1 VTVPSVPARAG
12 EEAPPP
18 GAPAGAPAGRG
29 RRRIG
34 RRDRLVLG
42 LMLGIPAAVHLLLV
56 WGPTFGSIA
65 LSFAQWDGIG
75 GWSDIK
81 WVGLDNYSQIIEV
94 YPPFWTAVRN
104 NLIWLATFILVP
116 TPFGLLL
123 AVILDKQMRF
133 SRFYQSAI
141 YLPVVLSL
149 AVVGLI
155 WQYVYSTDNGL
166 VNNLLDRGLGSAAP
180 DHVDWFGNRSLN
192 IWAALVAASWRHT
205 GYIMVLYLAGLKAVD
220 PALKE
225 AAAIDGAGEWASF
238 RHVVFPSLR
247 PVNVVVLV
255 VTVIESLRAFDIVWV
270 INKGTNGLELLS
282 TLVAENIVGEAQRIG
297 YGSALAVMLLVISVG
312 FVSTYLVQTFREER

>member
-1 VTVPSVPARAG
+1 V
-12 EEAPPP
+12 
-18 GAPAGAPAGRG
+18 
-29 RRRIG
+29 RRHG
-34 RRDRLVLG
+34 GRDRLVLG
-42 LMLGIPAAVHLLLV
+42 LMLGIPAVVHLALV
-56 WGPTFGSIA
+56 WGPALGSIL
-65 LSFAQWDGIG
+65 LSFADWDGIG

-81 WVGLDNYSQIIEV
+81 WVGLSNYEQIVEL

-104 NLIWLATFILVP
+104 NLIWLVFFILVP
-116 TPFGLLL
+116 TPLGLLL
-123 AVILDKQMRF
+123 AVMLDKEIRF
-133 SRFYQSAI
+133 SRFYQAAI

-166 VNNLLDRGLGSAAP
+166 VNNLLDRGLGSSAP
-180 DHVDWFGNRSLN
+180 DHIDWFGNRSIN
-192 IWAALVAASWRHT
+192 IWAALVAGGWRHT

-225 AAAIDGAGEWASF
+225 AAALDGAGEVATF
-238 RHVVFPSLR
+238 RYVTFPSLR

-255 VTVIESLRAFDIVWV
+255 ITVIESLRAFDIVWV

-312 FVSTYLVQTFREER
+312 FVSSYLVQTFREEQR

>member
-1 VTVPSVPARAG
+1 MTVPTEQVR
-12 EEAPPP
+12 
-18 GAPAGAPAGRG
+18 PAGRRS
-29 RRRIG
+29 RRG
-34 RRDRLVLG
+34 GRDRLVLG
-42 LMLGIPAAVHLLLV
+42 LMLGVPAVVHLALV
-56 WGPTFGSIA
+56 WGPTFGSIV
-65 LSFAQWDGIG
+65 LSFAEWDGIG
-75 GWSDIK
+75 GWADIE
-81 WVGLDNYSQIIEV
+81 WVGLTNYQQIVEL

-104 NLIWLATFILVP
+104 NLIWLAFFILIP
-116 TPFGLLL
+116 TPLGLLL
-123 AVILDKQMRF
+123 AVILDKQLRF

-166 VNNLLDRGLGSAAP
+166 VNNLLDRGLGASAP
-180 DHVDWFGNRSLN
+180 DHIDWFGDRSIN
-192 IWAALVAASWRHT
+192 IWAALIAASWRHT
-205 GYIMVLYLAGLKAVD
+205 GYIMVLYLAGLKSVD

-225 AAAIDGAGEWASF
+225 AAALDGAGEIATF
-238 RHVVFPSLR
+238 RHVTFPSLR

-312 FVSTYLVQTFREER
+312 FVSTYLVQTFRQERS